1 MNRREKLT
9 TLEEACHL
17 IQDGMILA
25 IGGYLNNNHP
35 MALVREIVRRNIKH
49 LYLVTCIAAGIEA
62 DLLIGA
68 GCVDTIQAPF
78 VGGEWLG
85 FMPNFRK
92 KAERGEIKIKEV
104 DEHHTLCSLRAA
116 AFDLPFLPTR
126 VGLGTDLL
134 QVNKDL
140 KVFNDPIRGE
150 TLVAVPP
157 IKPDVA
163 ILHAQRA
170 DAYGNVQHRG
180 SVFLDPLMAQA
191 ANKVI
196 VMVEEVVPLEVILA
210 DPKKTTIPSYIVD
223 AVVRVPYGA
232 HPCSSHGCYKLDEVY
247 YREYLN
253 AAKNEETY
261 RTHLDHYI
269 FNVSSHEEYLEKI
282 GIKRLLGLSMN

>member
-92 KAERGEIKIKEV
+92 KAERGEIKIKEI

-157 IKPDVA
+157 SSQMWPSFM
-163 ILHAQRA
+163 L
-170 DAYGNVQHRG
+170 RG
-180 SVFLDPLMAQA
+180 RMLTAMCSIGDRSFSTTLWRRPRTKSLSWWRRWFHWRSPWLIPRRPPFLPISWMPWFVFPMG
-191 ANKVI
+191 V
-196 VMVEEVVPLEVILA
+196 
-210 DPKKTTIPSYIVD
+210 
-223 AVVRVPYGA
+223 
-232 HPCSSHGCYKLDEVY
+232 HPCSSHGCYQLDEVY

-253 AAKNEETY
+253 AAKDEKTY